1 MAQSETNDAEWE
13 INNAEWERADNWH
26 GGWLG
31 LYSSARDT
39 RIWVRKRNPEFGWTL
54 NLARPAGRVWL
65 TVLLGVPLL
74 VVVWLAWHSR

>member
-31 LYSSARDT
+31 LYSSAHDT